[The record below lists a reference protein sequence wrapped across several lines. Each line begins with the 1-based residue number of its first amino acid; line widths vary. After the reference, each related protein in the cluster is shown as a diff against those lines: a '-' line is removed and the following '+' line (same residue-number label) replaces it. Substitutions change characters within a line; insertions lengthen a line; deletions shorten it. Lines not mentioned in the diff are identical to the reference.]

1 MNRNKGKVFFNED
14 SLKEVSWENIKHTT
28 IYIHISSQKE
38 KRYRKRVENIFE
50 DIRA

>member
-14 SLKEVSWENIKHTT
+14 SLRDLWENIKHTT
-28 IYIHISSQKE
+28 LIHYYLFPEGEEIQKE
-38 KRYRKRVENIFE
+38 VENIFE